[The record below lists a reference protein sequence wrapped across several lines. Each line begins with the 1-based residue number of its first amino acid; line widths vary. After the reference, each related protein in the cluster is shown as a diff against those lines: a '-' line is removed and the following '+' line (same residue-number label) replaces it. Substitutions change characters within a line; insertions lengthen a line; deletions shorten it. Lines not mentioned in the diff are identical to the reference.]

1 LKYEIIVFASR
12 DTRHTADARALAD
25 AVGGRFIDRQSTRL
39 EDLLLV
45 ARYRVVEPVV
55 VVVLCNGQ
63 VQRRFTKLVKPET
76 ILGAL
81 TLVKKAQNGAL

>member
-1 LKYEIIVFASR
+1 
-12 DTRHTADARALAD
+12 
-25 AVGGRFIDRQSTRL
+25 
-39 EDLLLV
+39 
-45 ARYRVVEPVV
+45 
-55 VVVLCNGQ
+55 